1 MLKERLQIL
10 VTRDQRRRLER
21 EAQRRGTSVAGV
33 IRDAVDAQLGEI
45 TVEDRRAALDDILTM
60 RGRSVSPDELDR
72 IAEGERVEQ
81 LEAIVD
87 GADGR
92 TSPPVLEEVWHIERS
107 GRLGRLDGLAARA
120 HKIFSPLL

>member
-72 IAEGERVEQ
+72 IAEGERDEQ
-81 LEAIVD
+81 LDQI
-87 GADGR
+87 
-92 TSPPVLEEVWHIERS
+92 
-107 GRLGRLDGLAARA
+107 ARRV
-120 HKIFSPLL
+120 KR